1 MKIVKY
7 RKIFFSISA
16 VFVLAA
22 LLAVLF
28 LGIRPSIDFAG
39 GELFELRSEK
49 SITKQ
54 KLESIIAPF
63 QENAS
68 VRETGIS
75 GAESAFIVRLKE
87 LDDKTREELI
97 NNFKENSLTLERSS
111 FVGPIIGTELKKK
124 ALVAILLTVI
134 AIIAFVAWAFRE
146 VSRPVSSWKYGLI
159 AILAL
164 LHDIMIPLGVFAILG
179 YFLGAEIDTL
189 FVMALLAILGYSV
202 NDTIVIFDRVRERLK
217 QNKEKKRKEGFEDTV
232 GKALDSTIVRS
243 INTSLTTAL
252 VILALYF
259 LGPESTKYFALTLL
273 AGVLAGTYSS
283 IFLAAPL
290 LVDISKLFP
299 EKEKPKSKPGPEVG
313 VMKNRI
319 DF

>member
-16 VFVLAA
+16 TLVLTA
-22 LLAVLF
+22 LLTILF
-28 LGIRPSIDFAG
+28 LGIRSSIDFAG
-39 GELFELRSEK
+39 GELFELRSDK
-49 SITKQ
+49 LITKQ
-54 KLESIIAPF
+54 ELESIITPF
-63 QENAS
+63 QENVS
-68 VRETGIS
+68 VRETSIN
-75 GAESAFIVRLKE
+75 GAKSAFIVRLKE
-87 LDDKTREELI
+87 LDDKTRAQLLKG
-97 NNFKENSLTLERSS
+97 FKENSLALERSS
-111 FVGPIIGTELKKK
+111 FVGPTVGSELKKK
-124 ALVAILLTVI
+124 AFVAILLTVF

-164 LHDIMIPLGVFAILG
+164 LHDIMIPLGVFAVLG

-217 QNKEKKRKEGFEDTV
+217 KNKEKKRKESFEETV

-243 INTSLTTAL
+243 INTSVTTAL
-252 VILALYF
+252 VVVALYF
-259 LGPESTKYFALTLL
+259 LGPDSTKYFALTLL

-290 LVDISKLFP
+290 LVDIAKFFP
-299 EKEKPKSKPGPEVG
+299 EKEKVKKKDEVG
-313 VMKNRI
+313 APEQSI